1 MDALQ
6 LLREQAAF
14 VEDIT
19 SRVLAEVTD
28 VHAYWQPE
36 GSAGNTIASTTF
48 HIYLTEDRLVH
59 RAQGAPPLI
68 DGWQERLGVD
78 PASLWTASDL
88 KMDELRAYAAAVV
101 ANTRGF
107 LETVQLADLERE
119 IDTPRGKRTVATSLS
134 LALVIHKSTHVG
146 DVSALLGCQGLKGF
160 PV

>member
-14 VEDIT
+14 VEDVT
-19 SRVLAEVTD
+19 SRVLVDVTD
-28 VHAYWQPE
+28 VHAYWQAE
-36 GSAGNTIASTTF
+36 GSAGTIASTTF

-59 RAQGAPPLI
+59 RAQGTPPLI
-68 DGWQERLGVD
+68 DTWQERLGVD
-78 PASLWTASDL
+78 PASLWTASQL
-88 KMDELRAYAAAVV
+88 KMDEMLRAYAAEVV

-107 LETVQLADLERE
+107 LQTVQPADLERE